1 VQRGETLYQVSRCN
15 KVPIRALID
24 ANHLEPPYVLQ
35 AGQKLVIPHPQT
47 HTVAA
52 GETLYGIA
60 RKNGVDVSALVREN
74 GLNPPYNVFVGQTLI
89 MPGKVATAASAP
101 TVQASPREIQQVE
114 SLPPQ
119 THPSAAASA
128 TLEPAPTTVPMTM
141 PMPTPPPASK
151 IAPAQPKTAET
162 PAETPVPTPSPE
174 KVAAIP
180 SAREAPAK
188 EAPKAE
194 TSAEEETPVA
204 IPTGKSRFIW
214 PVKGKVLSEFGS
226 KSGGLFNDGINIAVP
241 AGTDVR
247 AADSGVV
254 VYAGNEIRGFGNL
267 VLIKHP
273 NGWMTAY
280 AHNEQLLV
288 HRGEQVQRGQAIA
301 KSGST
306 GTVSMPQLHFEIRR
320 GSRAVDPT
328 KYLAQLAG

>member
-1 VQRGETLYQVSRCN
+1 
-15 KVPIRALID
+15 VPIRALID

-47 HTVAA
+47 HIVAA
-52 GETLYGIA
+52 GETLYGVA
-60 RKNGVDVSALVREN
+60 RQNGVDVSALVREN

-89 MPGKVATAASAP
+89 MPGQVATAASAP
-101 TVQASPREIQQVE
+101 KVEASPREIQQVE
-114 SLPPQ
+114 SLPPE
-119 THPSAAASA
+119 THPSGTASTA
-128 TLEPAPTTVPMTM
+128 PEPM

-151 IAPAQPKTAET
+151 IAAAPSKASEAPV
-162 PAETPVPTPSPE
+162 ETPVPTPPPE
-174 KVAAIP
+174 KVAALP

-188 EAPKAE
+188 ETSKGE
-194 TSAEEETPVA
+194 TSAEVETPAA
-204 IPTGKSRFIW
+204 IPAGKSRFIW
-214 PVKGKVLSEFGS
+214 PVKGKILSEFGS
-226 KSGGLFNDGINIAVP
+226 KSGGLYNDGINIAVP
-241 AGTDVR
+241 VGTDVR

-288 HRGEQVQRGQAIA
+288 HRGEQVQRGQTIA
-301 KSGST
+301 KAGST
-306 GTVSMPQLHFEIRR
+306 GSVSTPQLHFEIRR
-320 GSRAVDPT
+320 GPRAVDPT